1 MVPRAKEKA
10 EAVEKAKI
18 MGKMAKMVDG
28 GVARAM
34 VVLGGTMVVA
44 GVKAMPPLPKM
55 PRTPR
60 VGMLHPRL
68 CREAGVVGAQGG
80 TTLAPMMTP
89 PGSLCQ

>member
-34 VVLGGTMVVA
+34 VVLGGTMVVV
-44 GVKAMPPLPKM
+44 GVKAMPPSPKC
-55 PRTPR
+55 
-60 VGMLHPRL
+60 H
-68 CREAGVVGAQGG
+68 E
-80 TTLAPMMTP
+80 P
-89 PGSLCQ
+89 PGWECSTRDCVGKPGLWGPRGGQPWLQ